1 MMGLGS
7 TLRAYPTLLRIGV
20 AQMLAY
26 RAEFLIWILTTNMP
40 LVMMGLWTGVAA
52 DGVVGRFDQRDF
64 VAYYL
69 AVLAIRIL
77 TNNWLVWELTMEI
90 RQGTLAARLLRPIH
104 PLVSYSAVHVSA
116 LPIRAVVIT
125 PILGVL
131 LWTSGDLLT
140 IRDPAMLAVFLSS
153 VVGAWLILFLT
164 MLIIGTLALYVDSA
178 MSVFDLW
185 LAIHFVLSGY
195 LVPLELLPSWVEP
208 IAMALPFRYTLAFPV
223 ELLIGKMSLD
233 VGLSH
238 LGVQWMFVVALGI
251 SAALFWRAGMRRF
264 VAFGG

>member
-1 MMGLGS
+1 MGLAS
-7 TLRAYPTLLRIGV
+7 TLRAYPTLLRIGL
-20 AQMLAY
+20 AQMIAY

-52 DGVVGRFDQRDF
+52 DGLVGRFNQRDF
-64 VAYYL
+64 IAYYL

-90 RQGTLAARLLRPIH
+90 RQGALAARLLRPIH
-104 PLVSYSAVHVSA
+104 PLVAYSAMHLSA
-116 LPIRAVVIT
+116 LPIRALVIT
-125 PILGVL
+125 PIVGVL
-131 LWTSGDLLT
+131 IWSSGDLLT
-140 IRDPAMLAVFLSS
+140 AGDPAMLAVFVSS
-153 VVGAWLILFLT
+153 IAGAWLILFLT
-164 MLIIGTLALYVDSA
+164 MLIIGTLALYIDSA

-223 ELLIGKMSLD
+223 EILIGKMSLE

-238 LGVQWMFVVALGI
+238 LATQWMFVLGLGV
-251 SAALFWRAGMRRF
+251 SASLLWRAGMRRF

>member
-1 MMGLGS
+1 
-7 TLRAYPTLLRIGV
+7 
-20 AQMLAY
+20 
-26 RAEFLIWILTTNMP
+26 
-40 LVMMGLWTGVAA
+40 
-52 DGVVGRFDQRDF
+52 
-64 VAYYL
+64 
-69 AVLAIRIL
+69 
-77 TNNWLVWELTMEI
+77 
-90 RQGTLAARLLRPIH
+90 
-104 PLVSYSAVHVSA
+104 
-116 LPIRAVVIT
+116 
-125 PILGVL
+125 
-131 LWTSGDLLT
+131 
-140 IRDPAMLAVFLSS
+140 
-153 VVGAWLILFLT
+153 LFLT

-185 LAIHFVLSGY
+185 LGIHFVLSGY